1 MNIKSLT
8 LTIISVAAAVA
19 AAQPAVQAQE
29 AETRHSS
36 ARWDFAPNVW
46 KKETMQL
53 PRNHGYES
61 GPAVNVRSG
70 SVPKSNM
77 LGLDPNYLAK
87 APAPMAAPLV
97 HINHAVSAVPIAAK
111 PKNPLEAFQHA
122 FGKPISAAPP
132 MVASLPQGLPA
143 LPGQPLAAPTSAGK
157 RVAAHRI
164 PTQSHSANLNGK
176 LLTPQH
182 RTGQS
187 AGSPA
192 ALPTIAS
199 YGSKFF
205 TPGAFSPTAGSG
217 TSTSATVN
225 ARLLNRGR

>member
-29 AETRHSS
+29 ERRTPS

-46 KKETMQL
+46 KKESIPM
-53 PRNHGYES
+53 PHGYNS
-61 GPAVNVRSG
+61 APVANVRSG
-70 SVPKSNM
+70 AVPSSKM
-77 LGLDPNYLAK
+77 FGLDPNYLAK
-87 APAPMAAPLV
+87 APAPMAAPLIHV
-97 HINHAVSAVPIAAK
+97 NHAVSAIPIAAK

-157 RVAAHRI
+157 AVSAHRL
-164 PTQSHSANLNGK
+164 PTRSHTANLNGK

-192 ALPTIAS
+192 ALPIAS
-199 YGSKFF
+199 YGSNFF
-205 TPGAFSPTAGSG
+205 TPGAFNPASSAGSG
-217 TSTSATVN
+217 TSTNAVVN
-225 ARLLNRGR
+225 GRIIRR

>member
-29 AETRHSS
+29 EKRTPS
-36 ARWDFAPNVW
+36 ARWDYAPNVW

-70 SVPKSNM
+70 SVPRSNM
-77 LGLDPNYLAK
+77 LGIDPNYLAK
-87 APAPMAAPLV
+87 APAPMAAPLIHV
-97 HINHAVSAVPIAAK
+97 SHAVSAVPIVPIAAK

-122 FGKPISAAPP
+122 FGHPISATPP

-143 LPGQPLAAPTSAGK
+143 LPGQPLAAPTSKTVSA
-157 RVAAHRI
+157 RHLPIR
-164 PTQSHSANLNGK
+164 SHSANLNGK

-182 RTGQS
+182 RYGQS

-192 ALPTIAS
+192 ALPIAS
-199 YGSKFF
+199 YPTGVGF
-205 TPGAFSPTAGSG
+205 TPGAFSPRAGSG
-217 TSTSATVN
+217 TSTNAVVN
-225 ARLLNRGR
+225 GRIIRR